1 MRPEELTPEARE
13 WLRRKS
19 GKWSRKAIAGEWHEG
34 AVAAARRR
42 AWSKGIAQKLRI
54 SVDRINDTAA
64 REWRRAVER
73 TPEEAHEAGVR
84 NKRPKWESG
93 WLTGVTESP
102 GSPGGSPGSSPE
114 EGYEEYSPEY
124 TEEVE

>member
-1 MRPEELTPEARE
+1 MRPEELSSEARE

-19 GKWSRKAIAGEWHEG
+19 GKWARKAIAGEWHEG
-34 AVAAARRR
+34 ATAAARRR

-54 SVDRINDTAA
+54 STDRINSTAA

-93 WLTGVTESP
+93 WITGVTESP
-102 GSPGGSPGSSPE
+102 AGGSPGSSPEE

-124 TEEVE
+124 EEVE